1 MRKSLIKEEIC
12 RVKAMIKPVE
22 KSMMS
27 TYTEELEKTIEEAKG
42 KYGNYLYHYTSI
54 DALMG
59 IIEKKEFWLGNTAN
73 MNDSSELM
81 DFTNRIIN
89 VVMERL
95 SSSNDPIA
103 IINSN
108 ASDIIYDITQGIK
121 NHYPYAMCF
130 SYGDE
135 DASLWERY
143 ADSARGVC
151 IVFDIEKLY
160 QLFFGGNMILDH
172 VFYDYNEKQHEFV
185 QIILD
190 YIKRKETGFSS
201 IEGVISNLAL
211 CAACHK
217 HKGFSSEKEVRLVS
231 LIQPNK
237 NERIFTKS
245 NSSIK
250 SMMRIDLIDL
260 CKTKG
265 VEFQDI
271 FSGVILGPR
280 SKQRV
285 VDLQEYLEFWG
296 YNELAQKI
304 KNSEC
309 PLR

>member
-1 MRKSLIKEEIC
+1 MPSRYTKEL
-12 RVKAMIKPVE
+12 
-22 KSMMS
+22 S
-27 TYTEELEKTIEEAKG
+27 KTIEEAKR

-54 DALMG
+54 DTLMG

-89 VVMERL
+89 VVIEKL
-95 SSSNDPIA
+95 SSSSDLMA
-103 IINSN
+103 VINSD
-108 ASDIIYDITQGIK
+108 ASDIIYDIAQGIK
-121 NHYPYAMCF
+121 KHYLYAMCF

-135 DASLWERY
+135 DAALWERY

-151 IVFDIEKLY
+151 IAFDIEKLY
-160 QLFFGGNMILDH
+160 QLFFGGNTILDH

-190 YIKRKETGFSS
+190 YINGKETGFLN
-201 IEGVISNLAL
+201 IEDVISNLSL
-211 CAACHK
+211 CAAFHK
-217 HKGFSSEKEVRLVS
+217 HKGFRSEKEVRLVS
-231 LIQPNK
+231 LTQPNK
-237 NERIFTKS
+237 NERIFIKS

-250 SMMRIDLIDL
+250 SMMRIDLPEL

-265 VEFQDI
+265 VVFQDI

-296 YNELAQKI
+296 YSELAQKI

>member
-1 MRKSLIKEEIC
+1 MLSTNTKELAKRIQ
-12 RVKAMIKPVE
+12 
-22 KSMMS
+22 
-27 TYTEELEKTIEEAKG
+27 EAKR

-54 DALMG
+54 DTLMG
-59 IIEKKEFWLGNTAN
+59 IIEKKEFWLGNTAD
-73 MNDSSELM
+73 MNDSSELT
-81 DFTNRIIN
+81 DFIKKIIN
-89 VVMERL
+89 VVMDKL
-95 SSSNDPIA
+95 SSSNDLIA
-103 IINSN
+103 VIDSD
-108 ASDIIYDITQGIK
+108 ASDIIYDISQGVK
-121 NHYPYAMCF
+121 KHYPYAMCF

-135 DASLWERY
+135 DAALWERY

-151 IVFDIEKLY
+151 IAFNIEKLY
-160 QLFFGGNMILDH
+160 QLFFGGKFILDH

-190 YIKRKETGFSS
+190 YIMGKETRFSNV
-201 IEGVISNLAL
+201 EDVIINLAL

-217 HKGFSSEKEVRLVS
+217 HKGFCSEKEVRLIS
-231 LIQPNK
+231 LTQPNK
-237 NERIFTKS
+237 KERVFTKS

-250 SMMRIDLIDL
+250 SMMRLDLTEL

-296 YNELAQKI
+296 YNELALNI